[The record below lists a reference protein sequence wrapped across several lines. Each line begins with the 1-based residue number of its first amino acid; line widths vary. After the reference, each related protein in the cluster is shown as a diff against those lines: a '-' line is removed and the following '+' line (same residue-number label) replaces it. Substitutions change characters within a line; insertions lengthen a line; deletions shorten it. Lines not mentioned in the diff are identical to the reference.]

1 MIRAIIA
8 CVAAGL
14 VCPAIVGARAI
25 EPSGAAA
32 DPARSVQQFLTAND
46 TPLVS
51 YRAYR
56 VLEAETR
63 GGRMRARLC
72 ACTELDPFG
81 AFRYT
86 IVEQSGSDIIRRW
99 VLHAALDAERTMRE
113 NGEIAKG
120 ELTTANYDFGD
131 DSAPSGGLVRVALR
145 PKRQDTLLVAGSM
158 LLTLTDADLVRVE
171 GLLSKRP
178 SFWTRRV
185 DVVRQY
191 SRIDGVRVP
200 VNMSSTAQV
209 LLVGPSKFSM
219 SYEYE
224 SINGR
229 TLPPGNIPH
238 PCEARLTGPLA
249 AVIEAP

>member
-1 MIRAIIA
+1 MASQTPARAETTA
-8 CVAAGL
+8 LTAVGWTDAAG
-14 VCPAIVGARAI
+14 
-25 EPSGAAA
+25 
-32 DPARSVQQFLTAND
+32 SVQRFLTSND

-56 VLEAETR
+56 VLEAATR
-63 GGRMRARLC
+63 GGRMHARLC
-72 ACTELDPFG
+72 ACTELEPSG

-86 IVEQSGSDIIRRW
+86 IVEQSGSDIIRKL
-99 VLHAALDAERTMRE
+99 VLHAALEAERSMRE
-113 NGEIAKG
+113 RGEIARG
-120 ELTTANYDFGD
+120 ALTTSNYDFGD
-131 DSAPSGGLVRVALR
+131 DEQADAGLVRIAMR
-145 PKRQDTLLVAGSM
+145 PKRQDTLLVDGSM
-158 LLTLTDADLVRVE
+158 LLTARDADLVRVE

-200 VNMSSTAQV
+200 ITMSSTAQV
-209 LLVGPSKFSM
+209 FLVGTSVFSM

-229 TLPPGNIPH
+229 TQAGEH
-238 PCEARLTGPLA
+238 ASRCA
-249 AVIEAP
+249 ASTETP